1 MTKYEN
7 PNIIIH
13 EFDKEAVTTASG
25 GAQAAVDKWAEANEG
40 ATVQTLPYK
49 DLELYIY

>member
-13 EFDKEAVTTASG
+13 KFDKEAVTTASG
-25 GAQAAVDKWAEANEG
+25 GAQAAVDKWVNENEG
-40 ATVQTLPYK
+40 AAVRTLPYQ
-49 DLELYIY
+49 DLELYMY

>member
-13 EFDKEAVTTASG
+13 KFNKEAVTTASG
-25 GAQAAVDKWAEANEG
+25 GAQAVVDKWAKENEG
-40 ATVQTLPYK
+40 AEVKTLPYK
-49 DLELYIY
+49 ELELYVY